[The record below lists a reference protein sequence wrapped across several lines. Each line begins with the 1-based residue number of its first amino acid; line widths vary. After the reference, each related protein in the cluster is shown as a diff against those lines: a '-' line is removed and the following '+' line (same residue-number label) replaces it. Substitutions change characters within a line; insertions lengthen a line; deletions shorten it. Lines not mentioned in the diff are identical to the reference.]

1 MEEDVA
7 KFWGRIFRLIK
18 DQDKTILS
26 GTVSAVNESDRTCTV
41 KVENVEYEDVR
52 LYGIVKGD
60 LKGFC
65 FIPKRESQVLVG
77 RVGGSNE
84 LFVAMFTEVDKAL
97 LTIGEKMQLTVDA
110 ENCCIQAEN
119 TVIRATPAGMTFV
132 RGGSGL
138 KKTLENLIDAIT
150 KLTVTTGVGPSGTP
164 INVADFIKVKQ
175 DLSNY
180 LEE

>member
-1 MEEDVA
+1 MEENVA
-7 KFWGRIFRLIK
+7 KFWGKIFRLIR

-26 GTVSAVNESDRTCTV
+26 GTISAVNESDRTCTV

-65 FIPKRESQVLVG
+65 FIPKIGSQVLMA
-77 RVGGSNE
+77 RIGGSNE
-84 LFVAMFTEVDKAL
+84 LFVAMFTEVDKVL
-97 LTIGEKMQLTVDA
+97 LTIGDKMKLTVEA
-110 ENCCIQAEN
+110 ENYCIQAER
-119 TVIRATPAGMTFV
+119 TIIRATPAGMTFV

-164 INVADFIKVKQ
+164 INAADFIKVKQ

-180 LEE
+180 LEK

>member
-7 KFWGRIFRLIK
+7 KFWTRISRLIK

-65 FIPKRESQVLVG
+65 FIPKIGSQVLAG
-77 RVGGSNE
+77 RIGGSNE
-84 LFVAMFTEVDKAL
+84 LFVAMFTEVDKVL
-97 LTIGEKMQLTVDA
+97 LTIGDKMQLTVDA
-110 ENCCIQAEN
+110 ENYCIQAEN
-119 TVIRATPAGMTFV
+119 TIIRATPTGMTFV
-132 RGGSGL
+132 RGSSGL

-164 INVADFIKVKQ
+164 INAADFIKVKQ

-180 LEE
+180 LEK

>member
-7 KFWGRIFRLIK
+7 KFWDKISRMIK
-18 DQDKTILS
+18 GQDKTVLS
-26 GTVSAVNESDRTCTV
+26 GTVSSVNEAERTCTV
-41 KVENVEYEDVR
+41 KTGDVEYEDVR

-65 FIPKRESQVLVG
+65 FIPKIGSQVLAG
-77 RVGGSNE
+77 RIGGSNE

-97 LTIGEKMQLTVDA
+97 LTIGEKMQITA
-110 ENCCIQAEN
+110 EADNLRIQADN
-119 TVIRATPAGMTFV
+119 TVIRATSAGMTFV

-138 KKTLENLIDAIT
+138 KKTLENLIDAIV

-164 INVADFIKVKQ
+164 INAPDFMKVKQ

>member
-1 MEEDVA
+1 MEEDVG
-7 KFWGRIFRLIK
+7 KFWSKIFRLIK
-18 DQDKTILS
+18 DHDKTILS

-65 FIPKRESQVLVG
+65 FIPKIGSQVLAG
-77 RVGGSNE
+77 RIGGSNE
-84 LFVAMFTEVDKAL
+84 LFIAMFTEVDKAI
-97 LTIGEKMQLTVDA
+97 LTIGEKMNLTVEA
-110 ENCCIQAEN
+110 ENYCIQAKN
-119 TVIRATPAGMTFV
+119 TIIRATPTGMTFV
-132 RGGSGL
+132 REGSGL

-164 INVADFIKVKQ
+164 INVSDFIKIKQ

-180 LEE
+180 LER

>member
-26 GTVSAVNESDRTCTV
+26 GTVSSVNESDRTCTV

-65 FIPKRESQVLVG
+65 FIPKIESQVLVG

-84 LFVAMFTEVDKAL
+84 LFVEMFTEVDKVL
-97 LTIGEKMQLTVDA
+97 LTIGDKMQLTVEA

-138 KKTLENLIDAIT
+138 KKTLESLIDAIT

>member
-1 MEEDVA
+1 MEEDVG
-7 KFWGRIFRLIK
+7 KFWSKIFRLIR

-26 GTVSAVNESDRTCTV
+26 ATVSAVNESDRTCTV

-65 FIPKRESQVLVG
+65 FIPKIGSQVLAG
-77 RVGGSNE
+77 RIGESNE
-84 LFVAMFTEVDKAL
+84 LFIAMFTEVDKAI
-97 LTIGEKMQLTVDA
+97 LTIGEKMNLTVEA
-110 ENCCIQAEN
+110 ENYCIQAKN
-119 TVIRATPAGMTFV
+119 TIIRATPTGMTFV
-132 RGGSGL
+132 REGSGL

-164 INVADFIKVKQ
+164 INVSDFIKIKQ

-180 LEE
+180 LER

>member
-26 GTVSAVNESDRTCTV
+26 GTVSSVNESDRTCTV

-65 FIPKRESQVLVG
+65 FIPKIESQVLVG

-84 LFVAMFTEVDKAL
+84 LFVAMFTEVDKVL
-97 LTIGEKMQLTVDA
+97 LTIGDKMQLTVEA

-138 KKTLENLIDAIT
+138 KKTLESLIDAIT

>member
-26 GTVSAVNESDRTCTV
+26 GTVSSVNESDRTCTV

-65 FIPKRESQVLVG
+65 FIPKIESQVLVG

-84 LFVAMFTEVDKAL
+84 LFVAMFTEVDKVL
-97 LTIGEKMQLTVDA
+97 LTIGDKMQLTVEA

-138 KKTLENLIDAIT
+138 KKTLESLIDAIT

-175 DLSNY
+175 ELSNY

>member
-1 MEEDVA
+1 MEEDIA
-7 KFWGRIFRLIK
+7 KFWDKISRIIK
-18 DQDKTILS
+18 GQDKTVLS
-26 GTVSAVNESDRTCTV
+26 GTVSEVNEAERTCTV

-52 LYGIVKGD
+52 LYGVVKGD

-65 FIPKRESQVLVG
+65 FIPKVKSQVLVA
-77 RVGGSNE
+77 RIGGSNE
-84 LFVAMFTEVDKAL
+84 LFVVMFTEIDKVI
-97 LTIGEKMQLTVDA
+97 LTIGEKMQLTVEA

-132 RGGSGL
+132 RGSSGL

-150 KLTVTTGVGPSGTP
+150 KLTVTTGVGPSGIP
-164 INVADFIKVKQ
+164 INAQDFIKVKE

-180 LEE
+180 LEG